1 MGYKAFVIRGNDWLR
16 LIFILFF
23 AWLEG
28 ALQKVS
34 YSWVTVTNDWVR
46 KLYMYTSVVFI
57 AARISYFRFFTV
69 VHVYVFRLYTII
81 IHHLDGLFGPNIMT
95 SSQLST
101 VGLLAQLVERFTGIA
116 QVMGSNPVR
125 TWILFSGLI
134 SFTSSVVFIAA
145 KISYIPLWFYC

>member
-1 MGYKAFVIRGNDWLR
+1 
-16 LIFILFF
+16 
-23 AWLEG
+23 
-28 ALQKVS
+28 
-34 YSWVTVTNDWVR
+34 
-46 KLYMYTSVVFI
+46 MYTSVVFI

-125 TWILFSGLI
+125 T
-134 SFTSSVVFIAA
+134 
-145 KISYIPLWFYC
+145 